1 MALLTTS
8 SSAVKAVKVK
18 ERKGNGDG
26 VVSGIVREM
35 GAAGGDAWRGRER
48 GGCSAVGFL
57 VWVWTDGD

>member
-35 GAAGGDAWRGRER
+35 GAAGGDAWRRRER